1 MAVSIAITPSL
12 GIDTAGVYTSG
23 DYNYSRIPLGTTVR
37 AQNGRMYIYAQASG
51 TVANDTAV
59 VLTEPAMTFAAGA
72 GAFTTRAGA
81 VVSGNRCWIE
91 SNAI

>member
-1 MAVSIAITPSL
+1 MTTTPHE
-12 GIDTAGVYTSG
+12 
-23 DYNYSRIPLGTTVR
+23 IPLGTAMR
-37 AQNGRMYIYAQASG
+37 GQNGRMYVRAQAAG

-59 VLTEPAMTFAAGA
+59 VLTETGGAFTFVAGA

-81 VVSGNRCWIE
+81 DCLRRSLRIE